1 MYIIPIHIRDV
12 ALIIN
17 WWKFVNRKQQVLV
30 ILHLRNKH
38 YLAQIETGNRIWEMC
53 MAIWS
58 LTKEVLVCGVVSV
71 METVRFDDSTH
82 LFKIVKFAF
91 K

>member
-1 MYIIPIHIRDV
+1 
-12 ALIIN
+12 
-17 WWKFVNRKQQVLV
+17 
-30 ILHLRNKH
+30 
-38 YLAQIETGNRIWEMC
+38 MC